1 VPTESATQKRKE
13 RKDLKEKCES
23 CGKASSLG
31 LYVNINRG
39 RSLQTNAAIRAAVAA
54 AAIIKTIFSRKLKNI
69 PAYKK
74 LKPES

>member
-1 VPTESATQKRKE
+1 
-13 RKDLKEKCES
+13 
-23 CGKASSLG
+23 LG